1 MSIFQYSLNLS
12 TKVSSS
18 IELLQEKKKKTQA
31 KQENLQ
37 RSGKSAAAPLQLFM
51 ARN

>member
-12 TKVSSS
+12 TQVSSS
-18 IELLQEKKKKTQA
+18 IVMLQEKNKTKQA
-31 KQENLQ
+31 KRENLQ